1 MHFDI
6 NSGGSGDVYIV
17 FENGMMVYLELKKGL
32 QLEKSNVYRLTG
44 FPTENLR
51 ISVGYFTKAE

>member
-6 NSGGSGDVYIV
+6 NSDGSGDVYIV

-32 QLEKSNVYRLTG
+32 QLEKSNVIIININVTA
-44 FPTENLR
+44 
-51 ISVGYFTKAE
+51 IKI